1 MFDETAVRSHFPMI
15 QNHPDL
21 VYLDNAATA
30 FKSDHMI
37 QVVNDFYL
45 RGTSNVHRGD
55 YGLSI
60 KASNDFDHV
69 RDIVKD
75 FIHAKSSKEIVFTS
89 GASQSLNWIAYS
101 YGLNHL
107 KKDDV
112 ILTTEA
118 EHASNILPWFKVC
131 EATGAKIEYIPM
143 QNDGSIH
150 MDDFKNAMHDKV
162 KIFAIA
168 YVSNVLGVVQPLKQM
183 IQIAHEYGAITV
195 IDAAQAVPHMPV
207 DVRDLDC
214 DYLAFSGHKL
224 GAAGGSGVLYGKY
237 DLLENN
243 DPPLY
248 GGGSNARFD
257 LCGNILL
264 KHAPFKYEAGT
275 PNVEG
280 VLSLGAAIEFLQSIG
295 MENIFEHEK
304 QLKHYAV
311 QRLQPLTH
319 VHLYN
324 DTSEGGLI
332 TFNVDGIFAQ
342 DVASYLNRH
351 NIAVRSGNHCAKI
364 LVEIIGTSETVRA
377 SCYLYNTKADI
388 DRLVDA
394 LTDIT
399 LEKCIEAAMV

>member
-1 MFDETAVRSHFPMI
+1 MYDENEIRSHFPMI
-15 QNHPDL
+15 TNHPEL

-30 FKSDHMI
+30 FKSDAVI
-37 QVVNDFYL
+37 DRINEFYTT
-45 RGTSNVHRGD
+45 GTSNVHRGD
-55 YGLSI
+55 YGLSV

-69 RDIVKD
+69 RDIVAR

-89 GASQSLNWIAYS
+89 GASQSLNWVAYS

-131 EATGAKIEYIPM
+131 EQTGAKIEYIPM
-143 QNDGSIH
+143 QSDGSIQL
-150 MDDFKNAMHDKV
+150 DDFKQAMHDQV
-162 KIFAIA
+162 KILAIA
-168 YVSNVLGVVQPLKQM
+168 YVSNVLGMVQPLKEM
-183 IQIAHEYGAITV
+183 IAIAHSYGAICV
-195 IDAAQAVPHMPV
+195 IDGAQAVPHMPV
-207 DVRDLDC
+207 DVQNLDC

-224 GAAGGSGVLYGKY
+224 GAAGGTGVLYGKY
-237 DLLENN
+237 DLLEAN

-280 VLSLGAAIEFLQSIG
+280 VISLGRAIEFLESIG
-295 MENIFEHEK
+295 MDQIWEHEK
-304 QLKHYAV
+304 MLKAYAV
-311 QRLQPLTH
+311 KRLAPLKH

-324 DTSEGGLI
+324 ATSESGLI
-332 TFNVDGIFAQ
+332 TFNVEGIFAQ
-342 DVASYLNRH
+342 DVAAYLNSF

-377 SCYLYNTKADI
+377 SVYLYNTKADI
-388 DRLVDA
+388 DRLIDA
-394 LTDIT
+394 LKDIT
-399 LEKCIEAAMV
+399 LEKCIDAAML

>member
-1 MFDETAVRSHFPMI
+1 MFDENEVRSHFPMI

-21 VYLDNAATA
+21 VYLDSAATA

-37 QVVNDFYL
+37 EAVNRFYHYE
-45 RGTSNVHRGD
+45 TSNVHRGD

-60 KASNDFDHV
+60 KASADFDHV
-69 RDIVKD
+69 RKIVAD
-75 FIHAKSSKEIVFTS
+75 FIHAKSEKEIVFTS

-107 KKDDV
+107 HQDDV

-143 QNDGSIH
+143 NSDGTINI
-150 MDDFKNAMHDKV
+150 DDFKKSMHDKV

-168 YVSNVLGVVQPLKQM
+168 YVSNVLGVVQPLKEM
-183 IQIAHEYGAITV
+183 ISIAHQYGAITV
-195 IDAAQAVPHMPV
+195 IDGAQAVPHMPV
-207 DVRDLDC
+207 DVQDLDC

-224 GAAGGSGVLYGKY
+224 GASGGSGVLYGKY
-237 DLLENN
+237 DLLEAN

-280 VLSLGAAIEFLQSIG
+280 VLSLGAAIEFLESIG
-295 MENIFEHEK
+295 MDNIWEHEK
-304 QLKHYAV
+304 TLKKYAV
-311 QRLQPLTH
+311 EQFKQLPH

-324 DTSEGGLI
+324 PQSESGLI

-342 DVASYLNRH
+342 DVASYLNHH

-377 SCYLYNTKADI
+377 SVYVYNTKADI

-394 LTDIT
+394 LKDIT